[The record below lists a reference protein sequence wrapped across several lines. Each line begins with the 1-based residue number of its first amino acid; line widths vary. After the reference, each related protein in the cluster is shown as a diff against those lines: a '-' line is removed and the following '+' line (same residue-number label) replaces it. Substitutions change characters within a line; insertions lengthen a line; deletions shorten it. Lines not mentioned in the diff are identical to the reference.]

1 MNDSNV
7 PEKVFANASRE
18 EIMAALFANMV
29 IQQTNMALM
38 LLGKVPHPETGEMYR
53 DLESAKM
60 FIDQLEMIEVKTKG
74 NLDKREEGLLKQSLT
89 SLRMAFVEEIDAQP
103 EDSAKIAEPVPAHA
117 GPPAA
122 PEIAQPAA
130 AIAPIPPPEEESRKK
145 YSKKY

>member
-1 MNDSNV
+1 MNDSNA
-7 PEKVFANASRE
+7 PGGGYANASRE
-18 EIMAALFANMV
+18 EIMSALFANMV

-60 FIDQLEMIEVKTKG
+60 FIDQLEMLETKTKG

-89 SLRMAFVEEIDAQP
+89 SLRMAFVEEVDAQP
-103 EDSAKIAEPVPAHA
+103 EESPKIAEPAPASSA
-117 GPPAA
+117 APEAPQPASPTPAPPAA
-122 PEIAQPAA
+122 APEDL
-130 AIAPIPPPEEESRKK
+130 ESRKK